1 MYPGLVRT
9 SIMYPDS
16 WLMKPLFS
24 LWYCLPYF
32 ISYSTGDSA
41 QYHLHVLLTGENGSF
56 RCGPMGEIVEKTKSY
71 YFSTEEA
78 QKKLWEFTVEV
89 TKVA

>member
-1 MYPGLVRT
+1 
-9 SIMYPDS
+9 
-16 WLMKPLFS
+16 
-24 LWYCLPYF
+24 
-32 ISYSTGDSA
+32 
-41 QYHLHVLLTGENGSF
+41 
-56 RCGPMGEIVEKTKSY
+56 MGEIMEKTKNY